1 MLRFVLS
8 RFLQGL
14 LVLLAIYAL
23 TFVLVA
29 LTPGS
34 PFSTERAIRP
44 EILAQIEAFYGF
56 DKPPLERFW
65 TSLTNALQGEFGP
78 SAVYANRS
86 VTDII
91 SEAFPV
97 SLQLGAI
104 SLLVALGIGIPAG
117 IIAAVKR
124 NTWLDYLPMSASMV
138 GICLPT
144 FVLGPILVLI
154 FGIILRALPVSGWNG
169 PEFMILPAATLGL
182 FYAAYFARLTRGGML
197 EMLNQDFVRTARA
210 KGVPRSTIIWKHCLK
225 GGLIPA
231 ITYLGPATA
240 GIISGSFVVET
251 IFQIPGLGQWFVKG
265 ALNRDD
271 FLILGLT
278 VLFAALIVVM
288 NLLVDI
294 IQVALNPRLKYDK

>member
-1 MLRFVLS
+1 MLRYIAS
-8 RFLQGL
+8 RFGQGL

-56 DKPPLERFW
+56 DRPPLERFW

-91 SEAFPV
+91 TEAFPV
-97 SLQLGAI
+97 SLTLGGV

-117 IIAAVKR
+117 IIAAVRK

-154 FGIILRALPVSGWNG
+154 FGILLRALPVSGWG
-169 PEFMILPAATLGL
+169 DPEYIILPAATLGL

-197 EMLNQDFVRTARA
+197 EMLSQDFVRTARA
-210 KGVPRSTIIWKHCLK
+210 KGVPESTIIWKHCLK

-231 ITYLGPATA
+231 ITYLGPALA

-294 IQVALNPRLKYDK
+294 IQVALNPRLKYGR